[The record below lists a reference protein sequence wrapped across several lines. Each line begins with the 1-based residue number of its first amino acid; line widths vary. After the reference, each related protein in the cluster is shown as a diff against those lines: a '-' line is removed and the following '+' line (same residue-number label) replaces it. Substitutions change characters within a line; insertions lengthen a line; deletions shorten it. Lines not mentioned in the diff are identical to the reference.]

1 MEQTPH
7 IYEDIR
13 SVDELSDLE
22 LLELAAEGQ
31 ANLSEGQLVSPLM
44 YRLLGK
50 HGLLGS
56 ES

>member
-7 IYEDIR
+7 IYEDTR

-31 ANLSEGQLVSPLM
+31 KNLAEGTIGSPLM

-56 ES
+56 EL